1 MTKKIILLLMNL
13 YRRIM
18 YIPYSL
24 WKEGLG
30 RFGLMVILL
39 LLRIN
44 TPIDL
49 LEFLERKQIK

>member
-1 MTKKIILLLMNL
+1 MNL

-30 RFGLMVILL
+30 RFGQMVILQL
-39 LLRIN
+39 SKIN
-44 TPIDL
+44 TQID
-49 LEFLERKQIK
+49 